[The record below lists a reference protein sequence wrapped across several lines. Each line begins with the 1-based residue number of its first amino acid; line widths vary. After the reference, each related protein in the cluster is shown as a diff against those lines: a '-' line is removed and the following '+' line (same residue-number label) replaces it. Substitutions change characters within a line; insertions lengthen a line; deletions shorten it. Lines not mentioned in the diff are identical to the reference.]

1 METEQ
6 NINKKVRLKRR
17 EPKVE
22 NMRFTLERLYGKDRV
37 SRKELTPEGL
47 LELLHDGKHRQAVE
61 ALRESLPKSRGIY
74 DEPREMDK
82 VAWVVPSCLRHNKSG
97 RVNATVFN
105 GIVLLNV
112 PDVYSADEV
121 KRLKQRAMSLPMTL
135 GILGLAAAAIALF
148 AGNGGAGTQKFIML
162 IFAVSIC
169 LFAPTFISYVSTS
182 AGGATVG
189 DALGAAEAA
198 RVSVGVM
205 P

>member
-1 METEQ
+1 ML
-6 NINKKVRLKRR
+6 KKVDALY
-17 EPKVE
+17 
-22 NMRFTLERLYGKDRV
+22 MRMTLALGVFMGVVFDTSLCAAQSVGMSGAQMSMTFPWTKFLDALAH
-37 SRKELTPEGL
+37 ELTGP
-47 LELLHDGKHRQAVE
+47 
-61 ALRESLPKSRGIY
+61 
-74 DEPREMDK
+74 
-82 VAWVVPSCLRHNKSG
+82 
-97 RVNATVFN
+97 
-105 GIVLLNV
+105 
-112 PDVYSADEV
+112 
-121 KRLKQRAMSLPMTL
+121 LPMTL

>member
-1 METEQ
+1 ML
-6 NINKKVRLKRR
+6 KKIDVLYLKMALAFSVFVGAVLD
-17 EPKVE
+17 PSLCAAQSVGMSGAQMSMTFPWTK
-22 NMRFTLERLYGKDRV
+22 FLDALAH
-37 SRKELTPEGL
+37 ELTGP
-47 LELLHDGKHRQAVE
+47 
-61 ALRESLPKSRGIY
+61 
-74 DEPREMDK
+74 
-82 VAWVVPSCLRHNKSG
+82 
-97 RVNATVFN
+97 
-105 GIVLLNV
+105 
-112 PDVYSADEV
+112 
-121 KRLKQRAMSLPMTL
+121 LPMTL

-198 RVSVGVM
+198 RVSVGVL